1 MQNSAESPGGL
12 RQEKRQEFIE
22 VGLVSSFA
30 DGNEAHDMRGRP
42 KDSGKCGRETSRAGA
57 ASEADNQSCN
67 GGKHR
72 EDVPGE
78 DGQKR
83 RREEVKL
90 RASTGEL
97 IRHSP
102 RKKAEKNEA

>member
-12 RQEKRQEFIE
+12 RQEKRQKFIE

-30 DGNEAHDMRGRP
+30 NGNKAHDMRGRP
-42 KDSGKCGRETSRAGA
+42 KDSGKCGRETGGAGA

-67 GGKHR
+67 GSKHR

-102 RKKAEKNEA
+102 RKKAEKNDA